1 MAKLPDKSSP
11 SVEWEMDSVLKT
23 LRQQSTVEQPP
34 TAQIFLDE
42 SVKVDAKTFET
53 LAQEILDAASAQ
65 ISNQTSTTKIGK
77 LHPLAKSFSV
87 TAHPDIF
94 HEIYKSPS
102 VKSILPSQI
111 SDIYP
116 KPTDSD

>member
-1 MAKLPDKSSP
+1 MPKARDSKNPSS
-11 SVEWEMDSVLKT
+11 EWEISSVLKT
-23 LRQQSTVEQPP
+23 LRQQSKADQPP
-34 TAQIFLDE
+34 TAQIFLDD
-42 SVKVDAKTFET
+42 SVKVDAKSFEA
-53 LAQEILDAASAQ
+53 LAQEILDAASTQ
-65 ISNQTSTTKIGK
+65 SGNQKSATKIGK

-94 HEIYKSPS
+94 NEIYKSPS

-116 KPTDSD
+116 KPTDSK

>member
-1 MAKLPDKSSP
+1 MPKARDSKNPSS
-11 SVEWEMDSVLKT
+11 EWEINSVMKT

-65 ISNQTSTTKIGK
+65 MSNRTSTTKIGK

-87 TAHPDIF
+87 TAHPDII

-116 KPTDSD
+116 KPMDSD